1 MAGSQNRNVRT
12 RSDESV
18 KNRIHADIR
27 HIRIVVF
34 DCDGVMFDTTEA
46 NKAYYNHLLQRFQRP
61 VMNRAQFAYTHMHT
75 VDEALAFLFDDAAL
89 LEAVQAYRMQMN
101 YVPFLKYMV
110 IEPGLRPLLN
120 RLRPRYRTAIATN
133 RTDTMDHVLKSHDLE
148 KSFDLVVTAFDV
160 VHPKPHPEQLHKILG
175 HFGLQPVQAIYIGDS
190 ELDERAAG
198 AAGVAFVAYA
208 NRALRADFHIKRLK
222 ELEDILEL

>member
-1 MAGSQNRNVRT
+1 MN
-12 RSDESV
+12 
-18 KNRIHADIR
+18 

-34 DCDGVMFDTTEA
+34 DCDGVMFDTAEA

-61 VMNRAQFAYTHMHT
+61 AMNRAQFAYTHMHT
-75 VDEALAFLFDDAAL
+75 VDEALAFLFDDAAV
-89 LEAVQAYRMQMN
+89 LEQVQAYRMGLD

-110 IEPGLRPLLN
+110 IEPDLRRLLN

-133 RTDTMDHVLKSHDLE
+133 RTDTMNRVLKTHDLE
-148 KSFDLVVTAFDV
+148 GSFDLVVTAFDV

-175 HFGLQPVQAIYIGDS
+175 HFGLEPEQALYIGDT

-208 NRALRADFHIKRLK
+208 NRALGADFHIKCLK
-222 ELEDILEL
+222 ELEAILKV